1 MSKDLLKNLIS
12 DLDKINKD
20 NVTPIFIP
28 SLDKKV
34 EFEMFSVAQH
44 KDLLKSAFEG
54 YEGAIKSN
62 IIYNNAILDNSVDD
76 IDFSVADRAHILV
89 ELRKSSL
96 GNNYVV
102 DDKTLDMSKLPTPNF
117 EFNYTQKLEY
127 NGVVVKLKIPS
138 LERDTAISKKLL
150 AEFKRLSESEKD
162 VEAVNV
168 MITYEIIKYI
178 DSVEVADNT
187 ITFDNFNL
195 YESKQI
201 VNTLPLKINNAVVD
215 FIDKF
220 KQQETANLTFDDD
233 TFIEI
238 DAGFLSND

>member
-76 IDFSVADRAHILV
+76 IDFSVADRA
-89 ELRKSSL
+89 
-96 GNNYVV
+96 
-102 DDKTLDMSKLPTPNF
+102 
-117 EFNYTQKLEY
+117 
-127 NGVVVKLKIPS
+127 KIG
-138 LERDTAISKKLL
+138 RAH
-150 AEFKRLSESEKD
+150 
-162 VEAVNV
+162 V
-168 MITYEIIKYI
+168 
-178 DSVEVADNT
+178 
-187 ITFDNFNL
+187 
-195 YESKQI
+195 
-201 VNTLPLKINNAVVD
+201 
-215 FIDKF
+215 
-220 KQQETANLTFDDD
+220 
-233 TFIEI
+233 
-238 DAGFLSND
+238 

>member
-1 MSKDLLKNLIS
+1 MSKDILKGLIS

-20 NVTPIFIP
+20 NVAPIYTP
-28 SLDKKV
+28 SVDKKV
-34 EFEMFSVAQH
+34 EFKMFSVAQH
-44 KDLLKSAFEG
+44 KDLLRSAFEG

-62 IIYNNAILDNSVDD
+62 IIYNDAIKDNSVEDV
-76 IDFSVADRAHILV
+76 DFSVADRAQILV

-102 DDKTLDMSKLPTPNF
+102 DDKTLDMSSLPESNF
-117 EFNYTQKLEY
+117 DFDYTNKIEY
-127 NGVVVKLKIPS
+127 SGVVVNLRIPS
-138 LERDTAISKKLL
+138 LVRDTAISKKLL
-150 AEFKRLSESEKD
+150 SEFKRLSEGTKD
-162 VEAVNV
+162 VEAVNL
-168 MITYEIIKYI
+168 MITYEIIKFI
-178 DSVEVADNT
+178 SSVEVADNS
-187 ITFDNFNL
+187 ITFDDYNL

-201 VNTLPLKINNAVVD
+201 VNTLPLKINNSVVD

-220 KQQETANLTFDDD
+220 KQQESANLTFDDN